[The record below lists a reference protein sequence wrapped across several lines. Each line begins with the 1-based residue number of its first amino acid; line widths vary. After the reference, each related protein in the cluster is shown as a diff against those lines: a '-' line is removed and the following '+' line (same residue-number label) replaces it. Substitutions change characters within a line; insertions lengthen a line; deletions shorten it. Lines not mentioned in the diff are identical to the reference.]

1 MAGMWAVINN
11 AGIAAFAETEWC
23 SLDAY
28 QNMMDVNW
36 MGTVRVTKTF
46 LPLVRAAR
54 GRIINVVSLAGKSS
68 TINNRRPNEVQ
79 MSLRHDIPV
88 VLYKVIDYLR
98 ERCNHNEAN
107 VCQLLH
113 SYHSAGSEVLR

>member
-1 MAGMWAVINN
+1 MWAVINN
-11 AGIAAFAETEWC
+11 AGIAAFAEAEWC

-68 TINNRRPNEVQ
+68 IINNRMPNEMQ
-79 MSLRHDIPV
+79 MSLRHDIAV
-88 VLYKVIDYLR
+88 VLCKVIDYLK

-107 VCQLLH
+107 VCQLLR
-113 SYHSAGSEVLR
+113 SYHSAGSEVLH